1 MSNLQFWK
9 TMEMKEFALLT
20 YLVIMY
26 SIFHQCIMQVLHVYL
41 LLFLS
46 NIAII
51 AYYSSHKKE
60 LKIDCPNVKLFAF
73 CQEAYVF
80 VVDFA
85 ISLIYGFRREKC
97 MY

>member
-1 MSNLQFWK
+1 
-9 TMEMKEFALLT
+9 MEMKEFVSLT

-26 SIFHQCIMQVLHVYL
+26 SIFHQCIMQVLNVFL
-41 LLFLS
+41 LHLS

-60 LKIDCPNVKLFAF
+60 LKIDCSNVKLFAF

>member
-1 MSNLQFWK
+1 
-9 TMEMKEFALLT
+9 MEMKEFVSLT

-26 SIFHQCIMQVLHVYL
+26 SIFHQCIMQVLNVFL
-41 LLFLS
+41 LHLS

-60 LKIDCPNVKLFAF
+60 LTIDCSNVKLFAF

-80 VVDFA
+80 VVDFST
-85 ISLIYGFRREKC
+85 SLIYGFRREKC
-97 MY
+97 MDYCGIFIRFG